1 MALVAEGDVGGG
13 PFAPAFVRGVEG
25 RRCVGG
31 ERGRRG
37 AGRGRG
43 GAGPRREAGEVEGL
57 SRWEDR
63 RCSCRVGW
71 LPGAGRRVQLAG
83 GVVFSLL
90 SRSPGECVSPLG
102 FSALPS
108 LRGGGLGRWWV
119 ALALPFLPCSSL
131 SASLPTPYRATWGRV
146 WSRFRSL
153 LASGQKNAPAGA
165 GGRSPNFAV
174 SQAVTGGRWPVSI
187 IARAVYLS
195 TFSVS

>member
-1 MALVAEGDVGGG
+1 MAASAARCGGW
-13 PFAPAFVRGVEG
+13 
-25 RRCVGG
+25 
-31 ERGRRG
+31 
-37 AGRGRG
+37 GRG
-43 GAGPRREAGEVEGL
+43 GAGPGREAGEVEGL
-57 SRWEDR
+57 SQWKDR

-119 ALALPFLPCSSL
+119 ALALPFLPCSL
-131 SASLPTPYRATWGRV
+131 ACPLPCRRLT
-146 WSRFRSL
+146 
-153 LASGQKNAPAGA
+153 GQRGGEFGAGFVPCWRPGKRKPPAVA